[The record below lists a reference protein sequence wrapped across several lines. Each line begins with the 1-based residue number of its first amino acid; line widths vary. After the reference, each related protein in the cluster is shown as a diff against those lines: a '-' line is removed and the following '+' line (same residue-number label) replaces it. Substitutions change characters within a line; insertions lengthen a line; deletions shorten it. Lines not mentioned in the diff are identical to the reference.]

1 MKDALG
7 NPIVVGEKYIYTL
20 KSSGNFTVRTG
31 IAKKINTKTITFE
44 ILSSHYKFDGD
55 RTLKENYPPAKAQVK
70 PYALIPLVEKKI
82 EIETLPLGGNY
93 DPLMS
98 DVEYLQER
106 LIAASKVPAKF
117 FDNKNKNTE
126 APESQVIDEYYKT
139 RGY

>member
-55 RTLKENYPPAKAQVK
+55 RTLKESYPPAKAQVK

-82 EIETLPLGGNY
+82 EIETLPLEGNN

-98 DVEYLQER
+98 DVAWAHQQ
-106 LIAASKVPAKF
+106 LIKASKVPAKF
-117 FDNKNKNTE
+117 FENKEKTE
-126 APESQVIDEYYKT
+126 ATESHVIDEYYKT